1 MNATVT
7 AALEILAA
15 VDADIDR
22 AYAVRREVGS
32 KIMDEAALRLS
43 EVERMISM
51 LSWKEITPH
60 ELQHIMNLILACDV
74 HVTDP
79 LWD

>member
-1 MNATVT
+1 MNATVI
-7 AALEILAA
+7 AALELLAV
-15 VDADIDR
+15 VDADIDC
-22 AYAVRREVGS
+22 AYAVSREVGS
-32 KIMDEAALRLS
+32 KIMDEAALRLG

-51 LSWKEITPH
+51 LSWKEITPS
-60 ELQHIMNLILACDV
+60 ELQNIMNLIRDCDV

>member
-1 MNATVT
+1 MNATVI

-15 VDADIDR
+15 VDANIDR

-32 KIMDEAALRLS
+32 AIMDEAALRLS

-51 LSWKEITPH
+51 LSWKEITPS
-60 ELQHIMNLILACDV
+60 ELQHIMKIIRDCDV